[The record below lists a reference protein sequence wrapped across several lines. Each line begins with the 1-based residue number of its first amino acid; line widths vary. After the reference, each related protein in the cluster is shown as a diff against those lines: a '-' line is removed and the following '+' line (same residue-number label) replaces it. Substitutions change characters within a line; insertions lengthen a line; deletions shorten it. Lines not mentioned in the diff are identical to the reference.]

1 MKKKDCISVS
11 FSQDK
16 ITPNKLSFEEPGN
29 AHKSSHVG
37 VLLSSHLRSLIKEDQ
52 KDICFAVALSAEIN
66 SIVKEDTAEFF
77 LGLLQNSIKNRMLK
91 TPLKKP
97 ILVFFCDPLF
107 SKQDLE
113 HAQKMSQSMSIT
125 RSLINMPANVL
136 NPKTYVDFLN
146 QLLKSSP
153 WKEAVKM
160 TVYTYEKLQ
169 KEGCGLI
176 CAVGKGSETKPCL
189 VKLSYTPAK
198 NTKKTKHVTLVGKGI
213 TFDSGG
219 YDLKPASGMR
229 IMKKDMGGSAA
240 ALGSFLSCVSL
251 KSNSRLTCYLA
262 LAENMVSGS
271 AMRPGDVY
279 TAHNGLSVE
288 IDNTDAEGRLVLG
301 DALSMACQEK
311 PDWIIDLATLT
322 GAARVATGSYMDNL
336 FGNDAQTTNLLYDIG
351 IQTGDWVWKMPL
363 PSDYNSYFTSPIAD
377 MMNSSNSPFAGSIT
391 AALFLE
397 KFITVKRWNHIDT
410 YMWCDK
416 PNGLWQEANGPT
428 AKCVRLITKSIR
440 SWETLP

>member
-1 MKKKDCISVS
+1 M
-11 FSQDK
+11 
-16 ITPNKLSFEEPGN
+16 
-29 AHKSSHVG
+29 
-37 VLLSSHLRSLIKEDQ
+37 SSHLRGLRKDDQ
-52 KDICFAVALSAEIN
+52 KDICFAVTLSPEIK
-66 SIVKEDTAEFF
+66 SIVKEDPAEFF
-77 LGLLQNSIKNRMLK
+77 LGLLQSTIKNRMLK
-91 TPLKKP
+91 TSSPKP
-97 ILVFFCDPLF
+97 IAVFFSDPLF

-113 HAQKMSQSMSIT
+113 HAEKMSQCMSIT

-146 QLLKSSP
+146 QLFKSSP
-153 WKEAVKM
+153 WKGTVKM
-160 TVYTYEKLQ
+160 TVYPYEKLQ

-189 VKLSYTPAK
+189 VKLTYTPK
-198 NTKKTKHVTLVGKGI
+198 KVTKKTKHVTLVGKGI

-251 KSNSRLTCYLA
+251 NSNSRLTCYLA

-279 TAHNGLSVE
+279 TSHNGLSVE

-322 GAARVATGSYMDNL
+322 GAARVATGSFMDCL
-336 FGNDAQTTNLLYDIG
+336 FGNDAQTTNLLYDMG

-377 MMNSSNSPFAGSIT
+377 MMNSGSSPFAGSIT

-440 SWETLP
+440 SWETFS